1 MTNFEKVLNFMKTAE
16 QPIQT
21 QIYKE
26 VFDKDQ
32 KLINFRLALID
43 EEVKELHQAVKE
55 KNMLEVIDALNDIL
69 YVVYGAGGAL
79 GIDLDKSFNIVHE
92 SNMSK
97 FCKTEKEAKDTV
109 DSYVEKYVKGES
121 PYDSPSYKLVNGLY
135 VVYNKSTGKVLKNIN
150 YTPAQEGLLKL
161 LNN

>member
-1 MTNFEKVLNFMKTAE
+1 MTNFDKVLNFMKTAE

-21 QIYKE
+21 QVYKE

-43 EEVKELHQAVKE
+43 EEVKELHQAVKD

-79 GIDLDKSFNIVHE
+79 GIDLDKSFNVVHE

-109 DSYVEKYVKGES
+109 LSYIEKYAKGES
-121 PYDSPSYKLVNGLY
+121 PYDSPGYKLVNGLY
-135 VVYNKSTGKVLKNIN
+135 VVYNVSTGKVLKNIK

-161 LNN
+161 F

>member
-1 MTNFEKVLNFMKTAE
+1 MTNFDKVLNFMKTAE

-21 QIYKE
+21 QVYKE

-43 EEVKELHQAVKE
+43 EEVKELHQAVKD

-109 DSYVEKYVKGES
+109 LSYIEKYTKGES
-121 PYDSPSYKLVNGLY
+121 PYDSPGYKLVNGLY
-135 VVYNKSTGKVLKNIN
+135 VVYNVSTGKVLKNIK
-150 YTPAQEGLLKL
+150 YTPAQGGLLKL
-161 LNN
+161 L